1 MTARSARGTSTRA
14 RAVVLVFGES
24 INDARAIAS
33 LIEALCPSLKGRVRS
48 LPRPTSLQ
56 RSASDAKAAKWLD
69 QLWSAVDAH
78 RDPVACVFVH
88 RDADGPDPLGRV
100 EEATRTELQDA
111 GIKNAYAVVPVE
123 EIEAWWL
130 LFPTATETLR
140 ASWSQT
146 LPRIPG
152 TVDSLS
158 DPKRQLV
165 ERTGRKNSKKAYSEA
180 DSPSVAERVAA
191 AIEVGTRPPGYSAS
205 YNRFVS
211 SVDTCC
217 SRAAG

>member
-1 MTARSARGTSTRA
+1 M
-14 RAVVLVFGES
+14 
-24 INDARAIAS
+24 
-33 LIEALCPSLKGRVRS
+33 
-48 LPRPTSLQ
+48 
-56 RSASDAKAAKWLD
+56 
-69 QLWSAVDAH
+69 
-78 RDPVACVFVH
+78 
-88 RDADGPDPLGRV
+88 
-100 EEATRTELQDA
+100 QDA
-111 GIKNAYAVVPVE
+111 GIKNAHAVVPVE

-146 LPRIPG
+146 LPKIPG
-152 TVDSLS
+152 TVDSIS

-191 AIEVGTRPPGYSAS
+191 AIEAGTRPRGHSAS